1 MNVAPPVVRLERT
14 ISAPPHEVYRAWL
27 EPDLVR
33 QWLAPGDM
41 RVTRIEIDERVG
53 GHYCVWQADADS
65 EAGGFECQLTE
76 LVPDQRIVFRWVFVG
91 PARSDGPTF
100 DSRLT
105 ITLRALPGERTA
117 LTLVH
122 EQLEMLAAG
131 MPQVAGNVGR
141 GWELVLDRL
150 AAAIRS

>member
-1 MNVAPPVVRLERT
+1 
-14 ISAPPHEVYRAWL
+14 VYRAWL

-33 QWLAPGDM
+33 QWLAPGDL

-53 GHYCVWQADADS
+53 GHYRIWQADADS
-65 EAGGFECQLTE
+65 EVGGFECQLIE
-76 LVPDQRIVFRWVFVG
+76 LVPDQRIVLRWVFVG

-105 ITLRALPGERTA
+105 IALRALPGERTA

-122 EQLEMLAAG
+122 EQLEPLAAG

-141 GWELVLDRL
+141 GWELVLDKL
-150 AAAIRS
+150 AATIRS